1 MLLKTRVLVVSDTQ
15 KELTPE
21 EIEEREI
28 ERSYREAQRLIS
40 GKDADE
46 FEMELAYED
55 IEYEY
60 NDAIVDFN
68 RELIFVDSNGDAV
81 CVLPFSDQVIIEENL
96 DELYKKLNKNIFNKI
111 LTFLKLHMSEFFR
124 MFVKQN

>member
-46 FEMELAYED
+46 FETELAYED

-81 CVLPFSDQVIIEENL
+81 CILPFSDQVIIEENL

-111 LTFLKLHMSEFFR
+111 LTFLKLHMSKFFH
-124 MFVKQN
+124 MFAK